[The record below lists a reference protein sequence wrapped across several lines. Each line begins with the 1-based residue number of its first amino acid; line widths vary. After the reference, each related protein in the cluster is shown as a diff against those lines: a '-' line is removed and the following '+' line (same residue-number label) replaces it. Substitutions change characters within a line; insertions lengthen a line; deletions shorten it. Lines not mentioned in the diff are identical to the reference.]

1 MPPGPAYNWLAAA
14 HSLAQILE
22 HAAHYRASQVSGTRS
37 RATPFRERAQGAQE
51 DIVPAN
57 SAESRPSNSL
67 HRANEEWQRALAIP
81 ARASS
86 SRDHLTQ
93 PLPVV
98 PEDELFNPLPSSSR
112 APEPSS
118 GSETPS
124 KTIPVVPEDELFN
137 PTPSSSQTPSSAART
152 PGSTPAQQPLPVVPE
167 DEIFN
172 ERPTSSSPPPA
183 TVSPSTSEVEHSS
196 QRPDLPAQGASP
208 AIQAAASDASP
219 LASAPLEA
227 APLVDAAV
235 PQARRTLQS
244 SRVPSSR
251 IGRFFHY
258 GGLAASLGYGAA
270 TELLRGGGSSGSLMM
285 TEANISRLVGKLSQ
299 MRGAALKV
307 GQFLSIQDTHVL
319 PPEVEKVFRRVQ
331 DSAHYMPNW
340 QMEKV
345 MTASLGDSWR
355 DNFVSFDPIPFA
367 AASIG
372 QVHRA
377 VLSASVSPT
386 GKDEAVA
393 VKIQFPNIRQS
404 VESDIGYLKVLLTA
418 GQLLP
423 KGLFLDKTIAAMK
436 EELADECDYTREA
449 NFLRTFGD
457 ADHFGGNDRFK
468 VPWVWDGSSQTVLVM
483 EHVDGKSVG
492 GELVERLSQKDKD
505 DIASRIIELCLLEL
519 FRFRAMQTDPN
530 WTNFLWNE
538 RTRQVELVDF
548 GATRT
553 YSGRFMDDWLR
564 LLSAAAAGD
573 HDACVEASLALGYLT
588 GQEEDVMVRA
598 HVRSMQL
605 LATPFRQDTVQPF
618 AFGPGSEWTS
628 ITKEIRDQI
637 PVMLQ
642 HRLTPPPRETYS
654 LNRKLSGAFL
664 LASRLGARVD
674 CRKLWEETT
683 KDYVFGQE

>member
-1 MPPGPAYNWLAAA
+1 M
-14 HSLAQILE
+14 
-22 HAAHYRASQVSGTRS
+22 
-37 RATPFRERAQGAQE
+37 
-51 DIVPAN
+51 
-57 SAESRPSNSL
+57 
-67 HRANEEWQRALAIP
+67 
-81 ARASS
+81 
-86 SRDHLTQ
+86 
-93 PLPVV
+93 
-98 PEDELFNPLPSSSR
+98 
-112 APEPSS
+112 
-118 GSETPS
+118 
-124 KTIPVVPEDELFN
+124 
-137 PTPSSSQTPSSAART
+137 
-152 PGSTPAQQPLPVVPE
+152 
-167 DEIFN
+167 
-172 ERPTSSSPPPA
+172 
-183 TVSPSTSEVEHSS
+183 
-196 QRPDLPAQGASP
+196 
-208 AIQAAASDASP
+208 
-219 LASAPLEA
+219 A
-227 APLVDAAV
+227 AP
-235 PQARRTLQS
+235 QTRRALQS
-244 SRVPSSR
+244 SHVPSSR

-270 TELLRGGGSSGSLMM
+270 TELLRGGGGSSGSLMM

-331 DSAHYMPNW
+331 DGAHYMPNW

-345 MTASLGDSWR
+345 MAASLGDAWR
-355 DNFVSFDPIPFA
+355 DNFVSFDAIPFA

-377 VLSASVSPT
+377 VLAAAFSPT

-393 VKIQFPNIRQS
+393 VKIQFPNIGQS

-449 NFLRTFGD
+449 NFLRIFGD
-457 ADHFGGNDRFK
+457 ADHFGGNSRFK
-468 VPWVWDGSSQTVLVM
+468 VPWVWDGSTQTVLVM
-483 EHVDGKSVG
+483 EHVNGKSVG
-492 GELVERLSQKDKD
+492 GELVERLSQQDKD

-538 RTRQVELVDF
+538 STRQVELVDF

-553 YSGRFMDDWLR
+553 YSARFMDNWLR
-564 LLSAAAAGD
+564 LLSAAAAGEYE
-573 HDACVEASLALGYLT
+573 ACVEASLALGYLT
-588 GQEEDVMVRA
+588 GDEEEAMVRA

-605 LATPFRQDTVQPF
+605 LATPFRKDTPQPF
-618 AFGPGSEWTS
+618 AFGQGSEWAN

-654 LNRKLSGAFL
+654 LNSRKLSGAFL

-683 KDYVFGQE
+683 NDYVFGKE